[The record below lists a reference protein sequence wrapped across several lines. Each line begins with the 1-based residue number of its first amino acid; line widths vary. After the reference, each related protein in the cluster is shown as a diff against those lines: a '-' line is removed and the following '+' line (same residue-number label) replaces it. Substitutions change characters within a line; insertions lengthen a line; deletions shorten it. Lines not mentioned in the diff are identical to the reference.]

1 MDFALS
7 DEQELIVATVRE
19 FTERE
24 LVPHEEEVERLGYVP
39 EQLSGDIRKKAIEA
53 GIFSA
58 NLPVEVGGA
67 GLDNLTM
74 ALVEKELGKTSYAL
88 HHLVARPSNILLAC
102 VGDQR
107 ARYLYPTVAGERMEA
122 LAMSE
127 PDAGSDLRGMK
138 CRAVRDGD
146 EYVIRGVKHFISHGD
161 ICDYVILFAATG
173 PDGEE
178 SPARGRASRQITAFL
193 VDVGTP
199 GFEVQEGYRCVSH
212 RGYNNAILNF
222 DDCRVPASR
231 ILGEEHGGFE
241 VANTWLSG
249 TRLAVA
255 ANCLGRAERA
265 MQMAS
270 EWAAR
275 RTQFGQMIGR
285 FQGVSFKLA
294 DMATALAAAEL
305 LTLRAAWK
313 ADRGEMTSADAAMAK
328 LAATEMLARVT
339 DEAIQIFGGMG
350 LMSELPLERLWRDA
364 RVERIWD
371 GTSEI
376 QRHIIS
382 RSILRPLGG

>member
-7 DEQELIVATVRE
+7 SEQELIVSTVAE
-19 FTERE
+19 FVERE
-24 LVPHEEEVERLGYVP
+24 LAPHEDEVERLGHVP
-39 EQLSGDIRKKAIEA
+39 GAVAEDIRAKAIAA

-58 NLPVEVGGA
+58 NMPVEVGGA
-67 GLDNLTM
+67 GLDNLAM

-102 VGDQR
+102 RGDQR
-107 ARYLYPTVAGERMEA
+107 ERYLYPTVAGERMEA

-146 EYVIRGVKHFISHGD
+146 EYVISGVKHFISHGD

-173 PDGEE
+173 SEPDE
-178 SPARGRASRQITAFL
+178 SAATGRAPRRITAFL

-212 RGYNNAILNF
+212 RGYNNAIFNF
-222 DDCRVPASR
+222 DACRVPVSQV
-231 ILGEEHGGFE
+231 LGEEHQGFE
-241 VANTWLSG
+241 VANTWLG
-249 TRLAVA
+249 ETRLAVA

-265 MQMAS
+265 MRMAS

-275 RTQFGQMIGR
+275 RTQFGRTIGR

-294 DMATALAAAEL
+294 DMATALASAEL

-313 ADRGEMTSADAAMAK
+313 ADRGEMATADAAMAK
-328 LAATEMLARVT
+328 LAATEMLSMVT

-350 LMSELPLERLWRDA
+350 LMAELPLERLWRDA

>member
-1 MDFALS
+1 MDFSLT
-7 DEQELIVATVRE
+7 DEQELILSTVRD
-19 FTERE
+19 FTNRE
-24 LVPHEEEVERLGYVP
+24 LLPHEDEVERFGHVP
-39 EQLSGDIRKKAIEA
+39 AEVAEKIKKRAIDA
-53 GIFSA
+53 GIFAA
-58 NLPVEVGGA
+58 NMPVEVGGA

-74 ALVEKELGKTSYAL
+74 ALVEKELGKVSYAL

-102 VGDQR
+102 VGPQR
-107 ARYLYPTVAGERMEA
+107 DRYLYPTVAGDRMEA

-138 CRAVRDGD
+138 CRAVRDG
-146 EYVIRGVKHFISHGD
+146 EEFVISGVKHFISHAD

-173 PDGEE
+173 PEPD
-178 SPARGRASRQITAFL
+178 AVAQRGRLPQRITAFL

-199 GFEVQEGYRCVSH
+199 GFEVREGYRSVSH
-212 RGYNNAILNF
+212 RGYNNSVLNF
-222 DDCRVPASR
+222 DDCRIPASH
-231 ILGEEHGGFE
+231 ILGEEHRGFE
-241 VANTWLSG
+241 VANTWLG
-249 TRLAVA
+249 ETRLAVA

-265 MQMAS
+265 MDLAAG
-270 EWAAR
+270 WAAR
-275 RTQFGQMIGR
+275 RTQFGQTIGR

-294 DMATALAAAEL
+294 DMATRLASAEL

-313 ADRGEMTSADAAMAK
+313 ADRGTMTNADAAMAK
-328 LAATEMLARVT
+328 LVATEMLAYVT

-350 LMSELPLERLWRDA
+350 LMDELPLERLWRDA

-382 RSILRPLGG
+382 RSMLRPLEG

>member
-1 MDFALS
+1 MDFALT
-7 DEQELIVATVRE
+7 DEQSLIVTTVRD

-24 LVPHEEEVERLGYVP
+24 LMPHEEEVERLGSVP
-39 EQLSGDIRKKAIEA
+39 VPMAEDIRKKAIAA

-58 NLPVEVGGA
+58 NMPVEVGGA

-74 ALVEKELGKTSYAL
+74 ALVEKELGRTSYAL

-102 VGDQR
+102 RGDQR
-107 ARYLYPTVAGERMEA
+107 ERYLYPTVEGDRMEA

-138 CRAVRDGD
+138 CRARRDGD
-146 EYVIRGVKHFISHGD
+146 DYVINGVKHFISHGD
-161 ICDYVILFAATG
+161 ICDYVILFASTG
-173 PDGEE
+173 RDAE
-178 SPARGRASRQITAFL
+178 SAPADSRAPQKITAFL

-199 GFEVQEGYRCVSH
+199 GFDVQGGYRCVSH
-212 RGYNNAILNF
+212 RGYNNAIFSF
-222 DDCRVPASR
+222 DDCRVPSSQV
-231 ILGEEHGGFE
+231 LGEEHRGFE
-241 VANTWLSG
+241 VANTWLAG

-265 MQMAS
+265 MGLAT

-275 RTQFGQMIGR
+275 RTQFGKTIGR

-294 DMATALAAAEL
+294 DMATRMASAEL

-313 ADRGEMTSADAAMAK
+313 ADRGQMSSADAAMAK
-328 LAATEMLARVT
+328 LAATEMLAYVT

-382 RSILRPLGG
+382 RSMLRPLGG

>member
-24 LVPHEEEVERLGYVP
+24 LMPHEEEVERLGRVP
-39 EQLSGDIRKKAIEA
+39 DHLAEDIRRKAIEA

-58 NLPVEVGGA
+58 NMPVEVGGA

-74 ALVEKELGKTSYAL
+74 ALVEKELGKTAYGL

-107 ARYLYPTVAGERMEA
+107 DRYLYPTVAGERMEA

-138 CRAVRDGD
+138 CRGVRDGD
-146 EYVIRGVKHFISHGD
+146 DYVIRGVKHFISHGD

-173 PDGEE
+173 TDAE
-178 SPARGRASRQITAFL
+178 SAPAGGRAPQKITAFL

-212 RGYNNAILNF
+212 RGYNNAIFSF
-222 DDCRVPASR
+222 DDCRVPASQ
-231 ILGEEHGGFE
+231 ILGEEHRGFE
-241 VANTWLSG
+241 VANTWLAG

-265 MQMAS
+265 MDLAA

-275 RTQFGQMIGR
+275 RTQFGRTIGR

-294 DMATALAAAEL
+294 DMATRMASAEL

-313 ADRGEMTSADAAMAK
+313 ADRGQMSSADAAMAK
-328 LAATEMLARVT
+328 LAATEMLAYVT
-339 DEAIQIFGGMG
+339 DEAIQVFGGMG

>member
-1 MDFALS
+1 MHFALT
-7 DEQELIVATVRE
+7 DEQELIVATVAE

-24 LVPHEEEVERLGYVP
+24 LMPHEEEVERLGRVP
-39 EQLSGDIRKKAIEA
+39 GQLAAGIKKKAIEA

-58 NLPVEVGGA
+58 NMPVEVGGA

-74 ALVEKELGKTSYAL
+74 ALVEKELGKTAYAL

-102 VGDQR
+102 VGEQR
-107 ARYLYPTVAGERMEA
+107 DRYLYPTVAGRRMEA

-173 PDGEE
+173 EE
-178 SPARGRASRQITAFL
+178 SPQDAGGGRAPRKITAFL

-212 RGYNNAILNF
+212 RGYNNAVFSF
-222 DDCRVPASR
+222 DDCRIPASQ
-231 ILGEEHGGFE
+231 ILGEEHQGFE
-241 VANTWLSG
+241 VANTWLGG

-265 MQMAS
+265 MGLAT
-270 EWAAR
+270 EWAAT
-275 RTQFGQMIGR
+275 RTQFGQTIGR

-294 DMATALAAAEL
+294 DMATQMAAAEL

-313 ADRGEMTSADAAMAK
+313 ADRGEMSSADAAMAK
-328 LAATEMLARVT
+328 LAATEMLAHVT

-350 LMSELPLERLWRDA
+350 LMGELPLERMWRDA

>member
-1 MDFALS
+1 MDFSLT
-7 DEQELIVATVRE
+7 DEQSLIIATVRE

-24 LVPHEEEVERLGYVP
+24 LMPHEEEVERVGHVP
-39 EQLSGDIRKKAIEA
+39 TPVAEGIRKKAIDA

-58 NLPVEVGGA
+58 NMPVEVGGA

-74 ALVEKELGKTSYAL
+74 ALVEKELGRTSYAL

-102 VGDQR
+102 RGDQR
-107 ARYLYPTVAGERMEA
+107 KRYLHPTVEGKRMEA

-146 EYVIRGVKHFISHGD
+146 EYVISGVKHFISHGD
-161 ICDYVILFAATG
+161 ICDYVILFASTG
-173 PDGEE
+173 SDPEG
-178 SPARGRASRQITAFL
+178 SSGSKRAPQRITAFL

-199 GFEVQEGYRCVSH
+199 GFEVKDGYQCVSH
-212 RGYNNAILNF
+212 RGYNNAIFTF
-222 DDCRVPASR
+222 DDCRVPVSQ
-231 ILGEEHGGFE
+231 ILGEEHRGFE
-241 VANTWLSG
+241 VANAWLGG

-265 MQMAS
+265 MELAS

-275 RTQFGQMIGR
+275 RTQFGQTIGR

-294 DMATALAAAEL
+294 DMATQMAAAEL
-305 LTLRAAWK
+305 LTMRAAWR
-313 ADRGEMTSADAAMAK
+313 ADQGRMANADAAMAK
-328 LAATEMLARVT
+328 LAATEMLAFVT

-350 LMSELPLERLWRDA
+350 LMGELPLERLWRDA

-382 RSILRPLGG
+382 RSVLRPLGG

>member
-1 MDFALS
+1 MDFAFS
-7 DEQELIVATVRE
+7 DEQELIVATVKE

-24 LVPHEEEVERLGYVP
+24 LMPHEEEVERLGRVP
-39 EQLSGDIRKKAIEA
+39 EHLAESIKKKALEA

-58 NLPVEVGGA
+58 NMPVEVGGA

-74 ALVEKELGKTSYAL
+74 ALVERELGKTSYAL

-107 ARYLYPTVAGERMEA
+107 DRYLYPTVAGERMEA

-138 CRAVRDGD
+138 CRAVREGE
-146 EYVIRGVKHFISHGD
+146 EYVIKGVKHFISHGD
-161 ICDYVILFAATG
+161 LCDFVILFASTG
-173 PDGEE
+173 PDPGEA
-178 SPARGRASRQITAFL
+178 PAGGRAPQRITAFL

-199 GFEVQEGYRCVSH
+199 GFEVQHGYRCVSH
-212 RGYNNAILNF
+212 RGYNNVILSF
-222 DDCRVPASR
+222 DDCRVPVSQ
-231 ILGEEHGGFE
+231 ILGEEHRGFE
-241 VANTWLSG
+241 VANTWLG
-249 TRLAVA
+249 ETRLAVA

-265 MQMAS
+265 MTLAAD
-270 EWAAR
+270 WAAR
-275 RTQFGQMIGR
+275 RTQFGQTIGR

-294 DMATALAAAEL
+294 DMATQMAAAEL

-328 LAATEMLARVT
+328 LAATEMLAMVT

-350 LMSELPLERLWRDA
+350 LMAELPLERLWRDA

-382 RSILRPLGG
+382 RSILRPRGG

>member
-1 MDFALS
+1 MDFSLTA
-7 DEQELIVATVRE
+7 EQRLIVDTVRE

-24 LVPHEEEVERLGYVP
+24 LMPHEEEVERLGHVP
-39 EQLSGDIRKKAIEA
+39 PDLAAEIRGKAIGA

-58 NLPVEVGGA
+58 NMPVEVGGA

-74 ALVEKELGKTSYAL
+74 TLVEKELGRTSYAL

-102 VGDQR
+102 VGEQR
-107 ARYLYPTVAGERMEA
+107 ERYLYPTVEGSRMEA

-138 CRAVRDGD
+138 CRAVREGD
-146 EYVIRGVKHFISHGD
+146 EYVISGVKHFISHGD
-161 ICDYVILFAATG
+161 ICDYVILFAATT
-173 PDGEE
+173 PHPRQTP
-178 SPARGRASRQITAFL
+178 PADRPTPKITAFL

-199 GFEVQEGYRCVSH
+199 GFEVREGYRCVSH
-212 RGYNNAILNF
+212 RGYNNAVLSF
-222 DDCRVPASR
+222 DRCRVPASR

-241 VANTWLSG
+241 VANIWLGG

-265 MQMAS
+265 MGLAS

-275 RTQFGQMIGR
+275 RTQFGKTIGR

-294 DMATALAAAEL
+294 DMATAMASAEL
-305 LTLRAAWK
+305 LTMRAAWK
-313 ADRGEMTSADAAMAK
+313 ADRGEMTTADAAMAK
-328 LAATEMLARVT
+328 LAATEMLALVT

-350 LMSELPLERLWRDA
+350 LMSDLPLERLWRDA